1 MESSTELEHAHGREY
16 MERKFLIMDPKDNVA
31 TALAN
36 LVKGETVKIDDV
48 LTITINKNID
58 MGHKF
63 ALKLIKKDELV
74 IKYGEVIGQAK
85 RDIQPGDWVHSN
97 IRSPYMKVAGKDAE

>member
-1 MESSTELEHAHGREY
+1 MN
-16 MERKFLIMDPKDNVA
+16 RKFLIMDPARDNVA
-31 TALAN
+31 TALVN
-36 LVKGETVKIDDV
+36 LAKGEAMKIDDATTV
-48 LTITINKNID
+48 TISRNID

-63 ALKLIKKDELV
+63 AFKPIVKDELV

-97 IRSPYMKVAGKDAE
+97 IRSPYMKGAGKDAE

>member
-1 MESSTELEHAHGREY
+1 

-31 TALAN
+31 TALVNIA
-36 LVKGETVKIDDV
+36 KGESVQIDDA
-48 LTITINKNID
+48 LMITINKNID

-63 ALKLIKKDELV
+63 AIKPIKKDELV

-97 IRSPYMKVAGKDAE
+97 IRSPYIKGVGKDAE

>member
-1 MESSTELEHAHGREY
+1 
-16 MERKFLIMDPKDNVA
+16 MERNFLIMDPAKDNVA
-31 TALAN
+31 TALVN
-36 LVKGETVKIDDV
+36 LAKGESVKIDDT
-48 LTITINKNID
+48 LTVTINRNID

-63 ALKLIKKDELV
+63 ALKAIKKDEFV

-97 IRSPYMKVAGKDAE
+97 IRSPYIKGVGKDAE